1 MGQVNVRVRACA
13 CVYIPSG
20 MLTESC
26 SLREGADVA
35 GSAPCSPGDVRRE
48 ELEGSVLRWRSSV
61 RTTTCAHAFKEFPQK
76 TTHFNRQFQETAA
89 HPFRHS
95 APQVKGYVETNPQHP
110 I

>member
-1 MGQVNVRVRACA
+1 
-13 CVYIPSG
+13 

-35 GSAPCSPGDVRRE
+35 ASAPCSPGDVRRE
-48 ELEGSVLRWRSSV
+48 EVEGSVLRGRSSV
-61 RTTTCAHAFKEFPQK
+61 RTTTGSHAFKEFPQK
-76 TTHFNRQFQETAA
+76 KLISTRQFQETPA

-95 APQVKGYVETNPQHP
+95 VPQVKGYVETNPQHS